1 MTLPSTIAWICPIC
15 GYIHYGSEPPEECPV
30 CGAGR
35 EVFEPYQEP
44 AKERKEEKNTEKVIQ
59 WRCKDCGYIHSGDV
73 PPESC
78 PVCGQPADHFE
89 KVEADINREPEIAFD
104 QRFVIVG
111 AGIAGVSAAE
121 SIRRNDPK
129 SEIILISRESNLPY
143 YRISLTRYLA
153 GEIEKDQMLLHP
165 ADWYDSNKIDL
176 RRGIEVTGI
185 DIPRKYMI
193 LSNGESVSF
202 DTLILATG
210 SHPFIPPIP
219 GADKANV
226 ITLRTM
232 EDADFILKACQEGKR
247 FVCIGGGLLGLEA
260 AGALAKRGASVTVVE
275 NQPWLLPRHLNKEA
289 AQLFQEQIKAMNI
302 NLKVGVQVKEIAGD
316 STVSGV
322 MMDDGTFFPAEVV
335 IVSAG
340 VRSNIDL
347 ARESGIQ
354 VDKGI
359 VVDSEMKTEHPAV
372 FAAGDV
378 VEVDGMLYGT
388 WGPSQGQGTIAGL
401 NASGRRADF
410 STLPPS
416 HVLKVLGINL
426 FSIGTVNPFPA
437 NSIVL
442 NENRNG
448 SYVCLVFQD
457 QLLTGA
463 VLMGDTS
470 LSNTIKKTVEEKTS
484 FPKDIIQPDRIHDL
498 LDYLK
503 KQGNLQV

>member
-1 MTLPSTIAWICPIC
+1 
-15 GYIHYGSEPPEECPV
+15 
-30 CGAGR
+30 
-35 EVFEPYQEP
+35 
-44 AKERKEEKNTEKVIQ
+44 
-59 WRCKDCGYIHSGDV
+59 
-73 PPESC
+73 
-78 PVCGQPADHFE
+78 
-89 KVEADINREPEIAFD
+89 
-104 QRFVIVG
+104 
-111 AGIAGVSAAE
+111 
-121 SIRRNDPK
+121 
-129 SEIILISRESNLPY
+129 
-143 YRISLTRYLA
+143 
-153 GEIEKDQMLLHP
+153 
-165 ADWYDSNKIDL
+165 
-176 RRGIEVTGI
+176 
-185 DIPRKYMI
+185 
-193 LSNGESVSF
+193 
-202 DTLILATG
+202 
-210 SHPFIPPIP
+210 
-219 GADKANV
+219 
-226 ITLRTM
+226 
-232 EDADFILKACQEGKR
+232 
-247 FVCIGGGLLGLEA
+247 
-260 AGALAKRGASVTVVE
+260 
-275 NQPWLLPRHLNKEA
+275 
-289 AQLFQEQIKAMNI
+289 MNI